1 MLSRVQFIYCRI
13 PYKGSEFSS
22 REVRAG
28 QASRE
33 ISYIA
38 KTELNA
44 LKQLTEAECSSAPTL
59 LKYKQEKQTDEMLV
73 PQGYIIYILMN
84 RLPGVS
90 VGKFWLIDAAE
101 RQDIRDAFKTAYQY
115 VISML

>member
-1 MLSRVQFIYCRI
+1 MQIICCRI
-13 PYKGSEFSS
+13 PYHGTEFSS
-22 REVRAG
+22 RETRAG

-33 ISYIA
+33 IARVA
-38 KTELNA
+38 KTELDA

-90 VGKFWLIDAAE
+90 LGKFWLIDAAE